1 MTPPLD
7 QFNRDTRGKQH
18 AHSSHNNA
26 LYGDLSTTSAVPLR
40 CQYCSHQNFRRSSL
54 RSSDLKQIFL
64 MRYPVRCLRC
74 GQRQMVSFT
83 VAGISLPASGRTQK
97 DSFEVPSSKHWT
109 EPSGD
114 SSARHSR
121 GNDR

>member
-1 MTPPLD
+1 MSPLD
-7 QFNRDTRGKQH
+7 QFDRDSRGKH
-18 AHSSHNNA
+18 PAHSSHNNA
-26 LYGDLSTTSAVPLR
+26 IYGDVSTSSAVPLR

-83 VAGISLPASGRTQK
+83 VAGISLPPSSRTQK
-97 DSFEVPSSKHWT
+97 DSFEVPGSKHWT

-121 GNDR
+121 RNDG